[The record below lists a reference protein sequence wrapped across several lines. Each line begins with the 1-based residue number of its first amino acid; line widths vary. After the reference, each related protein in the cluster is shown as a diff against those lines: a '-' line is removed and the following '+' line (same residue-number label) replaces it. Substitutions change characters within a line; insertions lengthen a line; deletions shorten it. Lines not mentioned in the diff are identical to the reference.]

1 VTVPPQVTVP
11 AGGVSS
17 FTVQVT
23 IDPAKLAEWPFTH
36 SAGFTGEG
44 TALNGPE
51 FDGLIKAVATDET
64 LHLGW
69 TVLPERSADVS
80 TRARPRPARRSRST
94 NASTVLDGAAQ
105 VFGLTGTSPKMP
117 KPARAPPARRAR
129 TRRDRPA
136 GSRRP

>member
-1 VTVPPQVTVP
+1 M
-11 AGGVSS
+11 
-17 FTVQVT
+17 T

-36 SAGFTGEG
+36 SAGFTGDG

-80 TRARPRPARRSRST
+80 TAGSAKAGSQITLS
-94 NASTVLDGAAQ
+94 NGSDGAGRRGA
-105 VFGLTGTSPKMP
+105 GLRPDRHQPEDAEAGPGL
-117 KPARAPPARRAR
+117 ARLAGLEPG
-129 TRRDRPA
+129 RDRPA
-136 GSRRP
+136 GGRRP

>member
-1 VTVPPQVTVP
+1 M
-11 AGGVSS
+11 
-17 FTVQVT
+17 T

-36 SAGFTGEG
+36 SAGFTGDG

-80 TRARPRPARRSRST
+80 TAGLGQGRLADHAEQRVRGAGRRGAGLRPDRHQPEDAEAGPGLARLA
-94 NASTVLDGAAQ
+94 
-105 VFGLTGTSPKMP
+105 GLEPG
-117 KPARAPPARRAR
+117 
-129 TRRDRPA
+129 RDRPA
-136 GSRRP
+136 GGRRP